1 MMRLKRGDDVWCN
14 KRRLTGQIKRIMN
27 EEATIYFVTGD
38 KVKKKIK
45 DIFYVENQWR
55 MND

>member
-1 MMRLKRGDDVWCN
+1 VMRLKRGDDVWCN
-14 KRRLTGQIKRIMN
+14 KRKLTGQIKRIMN

-38 KVKKKIK
+38 EVKKKIK
-45 DIFYVENQWR
+45 DIFYVGNQWR

>member
-1 MMRLKRGDDVWCN
+1 MIKVADLVYHERT
-14 KRRLTGQIKRIMN
+14 RLTGQVVKIRHDLV
-27 EEATIYFVTGD
+27 TIVFVTGD
-38 KVKKKIK
+38 KVEKKIK

>member
-14 KRRLTGQIKRIMN
+14 DKKLTGQVKRIMN
-27 EEATIYFVTGD
+27 EEVTIYFVTGD

-45 DIFYVENQWR
+45 DIFYVDNQWR

>member
-1 MMRLKRGDDVWCN
+1 MMRLKRGDEVWCN
-14 KRRLTGQIKRIMN
+14 DKKLTGQVKRIIN
-27 EEATIYFVTGD
+27 EEATIYFVTD
-38 KVKKKIK
+38 EKVKKKIK